1 DPTEPVEVGRK
12 SGLIHLVSE
21 SVRQATLYFRNGKVI
36 DAECGHLTGEE
47 AVYRLLT
54 WSDGE
59 FEVLFRNVRRRDAI
73 ASSTQGLLMEGMR
86 RLDEWG
92 RLAEQL
98 PALDSRFEIAFDELA
113 ERLADLPDEL
123 NRVLRLFDGNR
134 TIVEVVDCAGLV
146 DLEALELVAKLYFE
160 GFLQEVADEEA
171 AGRIVIATASA
182 PAGAT
187 GAAVDSNRADEADD
201 PVPVDVPVP
210 VDA

>member
-1 DPTEPVEVGRK
+1 LTAQAAIEHKIRGLELGVTEYLTKPIYIKEILTRVRILLQKQDKTSLEARKDGGTRFAGTLADMGVVDLIQTVEVGRK

-21 SVRQATLYFRNGKVI
+21 TTRQATLYFRNGKVI

-113 ERLADLPDEL
+113 ERL
-123 NRVLRLFDGNR
+123 
-134 TIVEVVDCAGLV
+134 
-146 DLEALELVAKLYFE
+146 
-160 GFLQEVADEEA
+160 
-171 AGRIVIATASA
+171 
-182 PAGAT
+182 
-187 GAAVDSNRADEADD
+187 
-201 PVPVDVPVP
+201 
-210 VDA
+210 